1 MPATSSESLPAGRL
15 TAISGSVVHVDL
27 DRDVMLGEV
36 MLIGE
41 ERLLGEVVE
50 LENQSATL
58 QVYEDTGGLASGAPV
73 FATGQPFAV
82 ELGPGLLGS
91 VFDGTERPL
100 PRLAETQGNF
110 LGRGQQA
117 PALDCT
123 GCGSSCLRSRLATR
137 FAAEAPSAPC
147 KRLPRSHIAC
157 SCLRASPA
165 ASSTSSPLVVTCRRC
180 RRLARRGR
188 WIAPAS
194 HAVSHVAIGG
204 RPRPFAERLPPTMP
218 MLTGQRVLDTSFP
231 LPRGGAAGCRRI
243 RYRQDDHAAPA
254 LQVGDADVIV
264 YVGCGER
271 GNEMTEMLTKLPKLV
286 DPRSGHPLGERTVL
300 VANTSNMPVPARE
313 ASIYTGVTIAEYYRD
328 MGYHVALLADS
339 TSRWAEALREISGR
353 LGEMP
358 AEEAYPSYL
367 SSRLASYYE
376 RAGRVRTLGGLGG
389 LVTLISAISPPG
401 GDLTEPVTRHTQ
413 RFTQCFWT
421 LDKAR
426 AEARMFPAI
435 SLRES
440 YSHLPA
446 ELDGLVDHGDVARV
460 AAAQATSLGAPRRCG
475 PSRGDGSAHR
485 NREPARAAAVPARDG
500 AALRRRIPAAERVRP
515 GGCDLLPPTAI
526 PPAPAAASRSRAR
539 IAGART
545 WRDGPGNCE
554 SAGARASRSRKIR
567 DWRRR
572 AGGIRRIGGGRRT
585 GVRSSREGGAGVM
598 TNLGGLEYRG
608 LTGLRGPLAFVQG
621 IAGVAFHEHVYAL
634 SPDGGT
640 TAGRVLAVAG
650 DTAVIEVFG
659 TTEGLTLTEAR
670 VRFQGSPLKFGVGRE
685 LLGRIYDGMGRPC
698 DGLPPPL
705 VVEER
710 AIEGAPVNPVRRE
723 FPVTSW
729 RPASRR
735 STR

>member
-1 MPATSSESLPAGRL
+1 MPATASESLPTGRL

-100 PRLAETQGNF
+100 PRLAETHGNF

-117 PALDCT
+117 PALDRNRLWEFVPSVKVGDEVRGGGALGT
-123 GCGSSCLRSRLATR
+123 VQETTALTHRVLVPPHVSGRLVDVVAPGPRRVVDVVASLVADDGS
-137 FAAEAPSAPC
+137 
-147 KRLPRSHIAC
+147 
-157 SCLRASPA
+157 
-165 ASSTSSPLVVTCRRC
+165 RRDLTLFHTW
-180 RRLARRGR
+180 RVR
-188 WIAPAS
+188 
-194 HAVSHVAIGG
+194 

-218 MLTGQRVLDTSFP
+218 MLTGQRVLDTFFP
-231 LPRGGAAGCRRI
+231 LPRGGACGMPGGFGTGKTIMQQQLCKWA
-243 RYRQDDHAAPA
+243 H
-254 LQVGDADVIV
+254 ADVIV

-271 GNEMTEMLTKLPKLV
+271 GNEMTEMLTKLPNLV

-358 AEEAYPSYL
+358 AEEGYPSYL

-376 RAGRVRTLGGLGG
+376 RAGRVRTLGGLEGS
-389 LVTLISAISPPG
+389 VTLISAISPPG

-446 ELDGLVDHGDVARV
+446 ELTGWWTTATSPEWQPLRQQALALLDDAARVEATARLIGTEGLPERQQFLLVTARLFEDGFLRQNAFDPADATCSPQRQFRLLRLLLHVHARGLQVLDHGGT
-460 AAAQATSLGAPRRCG
+460 AQGLA
-475 PSRGDGSAHR
+475 
-485 NREPARAAAVPARDG
+485 N
-500 AALRRRIPAAERVRP
+500 
-515 GGCDLLPPTAI
+515 LPVL
-526 PPAPAAASRSRAR
+526 AR
-539 IAGART
+539 IARAKSEIGDAALAGFDELEADVERECAALE
-545 WRDGPGNCE
+545 NAA
-554 SAGARASRSRKIR
+554 SAS
-567 DWRRR
+567 
-572 AGGIRRIGGGRRT
+572 
-585 GVRSSREGGAGVM
+585 
-598 TNLGGLEYRG
+598 
-608 LTGLRGPLAFVQG
+608 
-621 IAGVAFHEHVYAL
+621 
-634 SPDGGT
+634 
-640 TAGRVLAVAG
+640 
-650 DTAVIEVFG
+650 
-659 TTEGLTLTEAR
+659 
-670 VRFQGSPLKFGVGRE
+670 
-685 LLGRIYDGMGRPC
+685 
-698 DGLPPPL
+698 
-705 VVEER
+705 
-710 AIEGAPVNPVRRE
+710 
-723 FPVTSW
+723 
-729 RPASRR
+729 
-735 STR
+735 